1 MAGPSD
7 ISTILSQAGRIEKI
21 TQNPFVQ
28 SEVTKQI
35 LTEEEARARMQRTR
49 EVNESKKAQEISI
62 SEKAKQ
68 ESKRQA
74 KDSSPDQADAEDK
87 AGPSQE
93 DTSKDAKHL
102 IDVVV

>member
-35 LTEEEARARMQRTR
+35 LTEEEARARMQRSR
-49 EVNESKKAQEISI
+49 EVTEAKKAQEISI
-62 SEKAKQ
+62 SEEAKQ
-68 ESKRQA
+68 ESRKRA
-74 KDSSPDQADAEDK
+74 KDSSDRSDSQDK
-87 AGPSQE
+87 DDPSQE
-93 DTSKDAKHL
+93 DSAKGTKHI